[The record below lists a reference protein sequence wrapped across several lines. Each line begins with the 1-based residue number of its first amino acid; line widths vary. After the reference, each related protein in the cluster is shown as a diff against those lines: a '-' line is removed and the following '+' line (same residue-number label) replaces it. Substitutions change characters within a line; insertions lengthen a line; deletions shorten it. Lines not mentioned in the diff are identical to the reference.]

1 MKVRKTACLLIVL
14 VMMTNPFLE
23 VLAEEQTMVTGPD
36 GSSEPAPPGE
46 GIHIEAEVSEAAG
59 EYKITGADVHAVNT
73 DYGLSVVNYTNAPV
87 TVQSDVNINV
97 DTTQQSAVVVEA
109 GEGSGQV
116 PQTENT
122 GSGSPDGNTD
132 NQGVD
137 NSVIDTILD
146 DSGQYAGGLHADTQ
160 CGGDVSVD
168 AKEVTVSTGGE
179 TDTTYGVFIG
189 ENTGSENDSN
199 SSGTVS
205 VDADG
210 VKVTAENTA
219 AGAVLKADDEISA
232 VLNVGEKGISVSGG
246 NSVGALLSAEKGG
259 SASATIEK
267 KGITVSGGEATGVF
281 GRADNPGTEI
291 SLNISNGGITVASEN
306 GSAAGISMEAHN
318 GADASAKVAGVVSAS
333 ADFGNVV
340 GIILDAVD
348 DNTTVKLNTDGIQ
361 AKCKDNAIGL
371 EITAVDGSAIS
382 AEIGKDGIKATGSN
396 SAGALLESKNGASVS
411 LSVKGD
417 VHSYENG
424 LILFNGEGS
433 TAGSTDVFIEG
444 TLSGEIR
451 SVAVGSANVKDA
463 VSLTVWKAELNHYG
477 KVAEAIDASLSGEA
491 EKFEKRILYIIKV
504 EQPEAGGSLSIARK
518 DGKDIARSH
527 SEKVANEGDIILL
540 RADVE
545 DGYKLTAAYNGKGLK
560 IDLLKNENGEYYV
573 IVPKGGGV
581 YLTAELEYI
590 GDIEEK
596 EENQPRKEQ
605 QRKEQQIEELKPIK
619 DEPKLQNEEPK
630 PQNQGRIRY
639 DEEIGRYGPAY
650 NYPKTYIVGLY
661 DNPQISITDANIIS
675 NFSGEQQ
682 VAIVLTK
689 LGMEGV
695 LRVCGLRLKDIA
707 KKAAESIKSDLSSLV
722 KTERLTIDGETADW
736 QVIRVCT
743 NGKIDM
749 YCFRMLIDGT
759 WISKVIS
766 ES

>member
-1 MKVRKTACLLIVL
+1 MRIRKITGLLVL
-14 VMMTNPFLE
+14 LVLMANPFME
-23 VLAEEQTMVTGPD
+23 VLAEEQTIVTGPD
-36 GSSEPAPPGE
+36 GSPEQVPAGE
-46 GIHIEAEVSEAAG
+46 GIHIEAEVPEAAG
-59 EYKITGADVHAVNT
+59 EYTVTGADLQASDT
-73 DYGLSVVNYTNAPV
+73 DYGLSAVNYTDQTV

-97 DTTQQSAVVVEA
+97 DTTQQSAVVVEV
-109 GEGSGQV
+109 GEGSGQA

-122 GSGSPDGNTD
+122 GSGSPDGNTG

-137 NSVIDTILD
+137 NSVIDAILD
-146 DSGQYAGGLHADTQ
+146 DPGLYAGGIHADTQ
-160 CGGDVSVD
+160 YGGDVSVD
-168 AKEVTVSTGGE
+168 VKEVTVSTGSE
-179 TDTTYGVFIG
+179 TGTTYGVFIG
-189 ENTGSENDSN
+189 ENEGSENDSN

-232 VLNVGEKGISVSGG
+232 DLNVGEKGINVSGG

-267 KGITVSGGEATGVF
+267 NGITASGGEATGVS
-281 GRADNPGTEI
+281 GRADNAGTEI
-291 SLNISNGGITVASEN
+291 SLNVSNGGITVVSAN

-333 ADFGNVV
+333 ADFGKVV
-340 GIILDAVD
+340 GIVLDAVD

-371 EITAVDGSAIS
+371 EITAVDGAAVS

-396 SAGALLESKNGASVS
+396 SAGALLKAENGASVS

-444 TLSGEIR
+444 TLSGDIR
-451 SVAVGSANVKDA
+451 SVAVGSENVKNA

-477 KVAEAIDASLSGEA
+477 NVAEAIDASLSGAA

-504 EQPEAGGSLSIARK
+504 EQPKAGGSLSIARK

-545 DGYKLTAAYNGKGLK
+545 NGYKLTGAYNGKGLK
-560 IDLLKNENGEYYV
+560 IDLLKNENGDYYV

-590 GDIEEK
+590 GDQEQK
-596 EENQPRKEQ
+596 EDN
-605 QRKEQQIEELKPIK
+605 KP
-619 DEPKLQNEEPK
+619 QNEERFR
-630 PQNQGRIRY
+630 Q
-639 DEEIGRYGPAY
+639 EEDFGAVMPEHSSANKAR
-650 NYPKTYIVGLY
+650 TYIEGLY
-661 DNPQISITDANIIS
+661 DNRILINDVNTITS
-675 NFSGEQQ
+675 FSGEQQ
-682 VAIVLTK
+682 VALVLTK
-689 LGMEGV
+689 LGMSDV
-695 LRVCGLRLKDIA
+695 LRVLGLRIKDIVN
-707 KKAAESIKSDLSSLV
+707 KAAESIKSNLTSLV

-736 QVIRVCT
+736 LVINVRT
-743 NGKIDM
+743 NGNLNK
-749 YCFRMLIDGT
+749 YCFHQMIDGI
-759 WISKVIS
+759 WICKVIS
-766 ES
+766 E

>member
-1 MKVRKTACLLIVL
+1 MRIRGITSLLVL
-14 VMMTNPFLE
+14 FVMMANPFME
-23 VLAEEQTMVTGPD
+23 VLAEEQTTVTGPNGYSED
-36 GSSEPAPPGE
+36 FSSGE
-46 GIHIEAEVSEAAG
+46 GIRIEAEVPEAAG
-59 EYKITGADVHAVNT
+59 EYTITGADIQAT
-73 DYGLSVVNYTNAPV
+73 DADADYGLSVINYTDQTV

-97 DTTQQSAVVVEA
+97 DTTQQSPVVVEA
-109 GEGSGQV
+109 GEGSGQA
-116 PQTENT
+116 PQPGNT

-132 NQGVD
+132 NPGVD
-137 NSVIDTILD
+137 NSVIAAILD
-146 DSGQYAGGLHADTQ
+146 PPGSDAGGLQADTQ
-160 CGGDVSVD
+160 YGGDVSVD

-179 TDTTYGVFIG
+179 TATTYGVFIG
-189 ENTGSENDSN
+189 ENEGSENDSN

-219 AGAVLKADDEISA
+219 AGAVLKADDEKSA
-232 VLNVGEKGISVSGG
+232 VLNVGEGGISVSGDK
-246 NSVGALLSAEKGG
+246 SVGTLLSAEKGG

-267 KGITVSGGEATGVF
+267 KGITASGGEATGVF
-281 GRADNPGTEI
+281 GRADNAGTEI
-291 SLNISNGGITVASEN
+291 SLNVSNGGITVVSEN

-396 SAGALLESKNGASVS
+396 SAGALLESQNGAIVS

-424 LILFNGEGS
+424 LILFNGEDS

-444 TLSGEIR
+444 TLSGDIR
-451 SVAVGSANVKDA
+451 AVAVGSANVKNA

-477 KVAEAIDASLSGEA
+477 NVAEAIDASLSGEA
-491 EKFEKRILYIIKV
+491 EKFEKKILYIIKV
-504 EQPEAGGSLSIARK
+504 EQPKAGGSLSIARK

-540 RADVE
+540 RADVQ

-590 GDIEEK
+590 GDIEQKEIQPQK
-596 EENQPRKEQ
+596 EE
-605 QRKEQQIEELKPIK
+605 
-619 DEPKLQNEEPK
+619 
-630 PQNQGRIRY
+630 RIRR
-639 DEEIGRYGPAY
+639 EEVNDAVMPEHSSANKAR
-650 NYPKTYIVGLY
+650 TYIEGLY
-661 DNPQISITDANIIS
+661 ENRILINDVNTITS
-675 NFSGEQQ
+675 FSGEQQ

-689 LGMEGV
+689 LGMGDV
-695 LRVCGLRLKDIA
+695 LRVIGLRIKDIA
-707 KKAAESIKSDLSSLV
+707 NKAAESIKSNLSSLV

-736 QVIRVCT
+736 LVINVRT
-743 NGKIDM
+743 NGNLNK
-749 YCFRMLIDGT
+749 YCFQQLIDGI

-766 ES
+766 E